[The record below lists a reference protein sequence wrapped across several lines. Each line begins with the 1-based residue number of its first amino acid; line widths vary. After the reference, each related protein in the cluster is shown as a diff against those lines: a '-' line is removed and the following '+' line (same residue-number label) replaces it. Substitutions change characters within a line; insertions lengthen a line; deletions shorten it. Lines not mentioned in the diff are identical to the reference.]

1 MRILIFMNIKT
12 NQPKEKMNDINKIEQ
27 YMFDKK
33 VLTYYGSSGKN
44 YQYYIKEINNDLVTI
59 IVDAPINT
67 PIWSSD
73 HQLWT
78 LDTYNLLSNSKE
90 TNNKPTWGK

>member
-1 MRILIFMNIKT
+1 MDN
-12 NQPKEKMNDINKIEQ
+12 INKIEE
-27 YMFDKK
+27 YMVDKK
-33 VLTYYGSSGKN
+33 VLTYHGSSGKD

-59 IVDAPINT
+59 VVDAPIKT

-78 LDTYNLLSNSKE
+78 LDTYNLLSHSKE
-90 TNNKPTWGK
+90 TNKTATWGN